1 MHRIVCSTFLALV
14 PGLHV
19 LAQAP
24 SPGEPGALVRLY
36 DVGRTMTRIYP
47 PVDGEPANVCRIVP
61 VIDLASTRGEFAPM
75 QDRFVTEVIATLMI
89 EESGEYQFRLTCD
102 DGARF
107 FLNERA
113 VIDLD
118 GLRSGESA
126 TVSGGLVVGPQRIRI
141 LHFDNTG
148 DALLKLEWKR
158 PGAEGDFEPIP
169 TDRLRVS
176 PTESRMTMSGPRRV
190 AFQLQRGRPG
200 DGQPLAGLHPA
211 CDLFL
216 IRGSA
221 LYEPRVSGLAF
232 HPRGDLVV
240 TGWDFRNEVYALSGW
255 ESDDRGDMR
264 LRPLAFGL
272 EDVMGC
278 AVVGEDLFV
287 LQRQELTQL
296 ICDPGSL
303 GTTKE
308 YRAVCANWPIS
319 GNYHEFA
326 TGPVLKD
333 GSLHIALT
341 LALDEA
347 GRTLNPQVAGRGT
360 VIKVLDNG
368 EFEYVASGLRS
379 PTGLGVGPD
388 GELFATDTFGDG
400 VPAGKLVHVK
410 PGRFFGVKTSPPGPF
425 QDKTP
430 SPPAVYLPYAEV
442 AMTPMQPSL
451 IPTGPYKGQ
460 MLIGDISYGGLARA
474 ALEKVGDEY
483 QGCVFQFSQGFES
496 GVARLAWTQDGA
508 LFLGGWS
515 IPGWGQPGKNHA
527 GFHKLRFND
536 KSAFEMHTVRAKSNG
551 LLVEFTQ
558 PLPAGFGGDPRFYF
572 AQQWRYAWSSEAGA
586 HKTDEQPLDVKS
598 ASVSADRKQVFLE
611 IPGLKADRVVY
622 LRLLG
627 GFRSE
632 SGADL
637 WTAETWYTMN
647 TLPTEAGVVALPA
660 PSLPA
665 INALSPEETAAG
677 WKLLFDGKTTA
688 GWRGF
693 KKDAMPE
700 GWAVEDGCLTRVGG
714 GGDIVTAGE
723 YDNFELSLEWKVAPG
738 GNSGIFYRVADG
750 DGLDAVWHTGPE
762 MQVLDNDLHNDGQNP
777 LTSAGA
783 CYALYACPRDL
794 TLPVGRFNQARIV
807 VQGARVEHWLNG
819 VKVCGFELGSDAWNK
834 LIEGSKF
841 KTLPRFGKEPK
852 GRIALQDHGDKV
864 WFRNIKIRPLPA
876 TP

>member
-1 MHRIVCSTFLALV
+1 MHRIVCSTLLALV

-24 SPGEPGALVRLY
+24 SSGEPGALVRLY
-36 DVGRTMTRIYP
+36 DVGRTMTRIYA
-47 PVDGEPANVCRIVP
+47 PVDGEPANLCRIAP
-61 VIDLASTRGEFAPM
+61 VIDLASTRGDFAPM

-107 FLNERA
+107 FLSDRT

-126 TVSGGLVVGPQRIRI
+126 TVSAGLVVGPQRIRI

-169 TDRLRVS
+169 TDRLRVP

-319 GNYHEFA
+319 GNYHEFS

-333 GSLHIALT
+333 GSLHIALA

-347 GRTLNPQVAGRGT
+347 GRTLSPQVAGRGT

-410 PGRFFGVKTSPPGPF
+410 AGRFFGVKTSPPGPF

-647 TLPTEAGVVALPA
+647 TLPTETGTVVSPA
-660 PSLPA
+660 PSLAA
-665 INALSPEETAAG
+665 INALSPEETADR
-677 WKLLFDGKTTA
+677 K
-688 GWRGF
+688 
-693 KKDAMPE
+693 
-700 GWAVEDGCLTRVGG
+700 
-714 GGDIVTAGE
+714 
-723 YDNFELSLEWKVAPG
+723 S
-738 GNSGIFYRVADG
+738 
-750 DGLDAVWHTGPE
+750 
-762 MQVLDNDLHNDGQNP
+762 
-777 LTSAGA
+777 
-783 CYALYACPRDL
+783 
-794 TLPVGRFNQARIV
+794 V
-807 VQGARVEHWLNG
+807 V
-819 VKVCGFELGSDAWNK
+819 
-834 LIEGSKF
+834 
-841 KTLPRFGKEPK
+841 
-852 GRIALQDHGDKV
+852 
-864 WFRNIKIRPLPA
+864 
-876 TP
+876 